1 VLAGAEEGYEEYNYR
16 VVRDNKR
23 KNQSLYSS
31 RTTVDN
37 RRVVQ
42 SPKAGLAKRQRVDDR
57 RAVIVRSKVERPL
70 TLPSSIFFK
79 LNYYFMHAS
88 KFSFHLRLARA
99 VLTSDLTYVLP
110 RVSVFL

>member
-1 VLAGAEEGYEEYNYR
+1 MSEKYSKK
-16 VVRDNKR
+16 D
-23 KNQSLYSS
+23 QSLYSS

-42 SPKAGLAKRQRVDDR
+42 SSKAELAKRKRIDYR

-70 TLPSSIFFK
+70 TLPSSIFSK

-88 KFSFHLRLARA
+88 KFSFHLRHACV
-99 VLTSDLTYVLP
+99 VLTSDLTYVLL